1 MFVPLLL
8 AALPTLFHA
17 ALTYREAD
25 ISSLLKLE
33 DVIATRIQ
41 KIKPKHSRLSSLK
54 PAPIL
59 FANLAMRVKAVG
71 MSVYL
76 DLHLSDH
83 GRILAVPDIVQFLPS
98 LKLNSHVAHQ
108 WIQKSGYHNLEASM

>member
-1 MFVPLLL
+1 
-8 AALPTLFHA
+8 
-17 ALTYREAD
+17 
-25 ISSLLKLE
+25 
-33 DVIATRIQ
+33 
-41 KIKPKHSRLSSLK
+41 
-54 PAPIL
+54 
-59 FANLAMRVKAVG
+59 MRVKAVG